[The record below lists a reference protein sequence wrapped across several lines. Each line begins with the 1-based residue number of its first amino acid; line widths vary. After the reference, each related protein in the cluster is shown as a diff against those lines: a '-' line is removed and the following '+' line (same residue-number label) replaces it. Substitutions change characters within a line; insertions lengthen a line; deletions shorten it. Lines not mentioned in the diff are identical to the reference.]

1 MYMPPLNIIFMG
13 TPDFAVPS
21 LKKLLESN
29 HKVVA
34 VVTGVDKERGRGQKI
49 SFTPIKQFALEN
61 NLPILQP
68 EKLKDQIFITKLK
81 EFNADLFIVV
91 AFKILPKEVFM
102 LPPKGS
108 FNLHASLL
116 PKFRG
121 AAPIQWAIIS
131 GEKETGV
138 TTFMLDEKV
147 DTGNIILQKKIFIN
161 EDDNFGSLHNK
172 LSILGAETVLET
184 VNLIDSNNFK
194 LVPQNPLLAS
204 PAPKVTKELMQID
217 WEKPAIEIHNL
228 VRGLSPYPGAFFSFK
243 DKIIKVFKTKLVLR
257 SNLVPKQIEQ
267 SKKTLIIGCGKDA
280 LEILELQLEGKKK
293 LGIEEFLRGFSFL

>member
-68 EKLKDQIFITKLK
+68 EKLKDPIFITKLK

-147 DTGNIILQKKIFIN
+147 DTGNIILQKKIFID

-184 VNLIDSNNFK
+184 VNLIDSDNFK

>member
-161 EDDNFGSLHNK
+161 
-172 LSILGAETVLET
+172 
-184 VNLIDSNNFK
+184 
-194 LVPQNPLLAS
+194 
-204 PAPKVTKELMQID
+204 
-217 WEKPAIEIHNL
+217 
-228 VRGLSPYPGAFFSFK
+228 
-243 DKIIKVFKTKLVLR
+243 
-257 SNLVPKQIEQ
+257 
-267 SKKTLIIGCGKDA
+267 
-280 LEILELQLEGKKK
+280 
-293 LGIEEFLRGFSFL
+293 